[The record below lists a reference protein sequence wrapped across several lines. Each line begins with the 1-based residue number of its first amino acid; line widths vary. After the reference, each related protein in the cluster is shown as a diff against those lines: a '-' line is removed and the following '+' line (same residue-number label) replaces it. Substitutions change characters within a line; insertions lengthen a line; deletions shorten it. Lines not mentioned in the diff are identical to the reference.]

1 MVQKSMTDVEKSIH
15 EQSDKITEA
24 RKAIKERKQTIDNS
38 DIVAESLS
46 SENWKVKDFSFPDK
60 TVRLGTV
67 FSGIG
72 AIEHAFQ
79 RLKLKHKIVFAGDI
93 DSNCKKA
100 TLQITKKVRKTGS
113 PMFGNLMQPNIREK
127 LISLLEGLL
136 VRNFQWLEKD
146 WDLKMQE
153 KHCFTNLRESL
164 KKRNQ
169 KSFCLKM

>member
-100 TLQITKKVRKTGS
+100 TLQITK
-113 PMFGNLMQPNIREK
+113 
-127 LISLLEGLL
+127 
-136 VRNFQWLEKD
+136 
-146 WDLKMQE
+146 
-153 KHCFTNLRESL
+153 
-164 KKRNQ
+164 
-169 KSFCLKM
+169 